1 VVVKGQA
8 GSVGAVRC
16 LLFILRSQPF
26 NYQALQLIDRVAES
40 AITNAF
46 AATAIPPSFK
56 LPAATANGGVEAIVV
71 ALVRMQAA
79 LELMPCLPSPHSVVR
94 AS

>member
-1 VVVKGQA
+1 MVVKGQA

-56 LPAATANGGVEAIVV
+56 LPAATANGGGW
-71 ALVRMQAA
+71 RQ
-79 LELMPCLPSPHSVVR
+79 
-94 AS
+94 